1 MTLYEPNMLKASVQV
16 LTPDDWLADEK
27 YVNFQEDALSSSQ
40 FQIMDTKILASSAAN
55 FYCVLVLQS
64 QASDKETHLSI
75 QIPAVLEGI
84 LSFLTLLKLFM
95 KLAFVLGFVTT

>member
-1 MTLYEPNMLKASVQV
+1 MLKTSVQV

-27 YVNFQEDALSSSQ
+27 YVDFQEDA
-40 FQIMDTKILASSAAN
+40 IMDIKILASSAAN

-64 QASDKETHLSI
+64 RASDKETHLSI

-84 LSFLTLLKLFM
+84 LSFLTVLKLFM